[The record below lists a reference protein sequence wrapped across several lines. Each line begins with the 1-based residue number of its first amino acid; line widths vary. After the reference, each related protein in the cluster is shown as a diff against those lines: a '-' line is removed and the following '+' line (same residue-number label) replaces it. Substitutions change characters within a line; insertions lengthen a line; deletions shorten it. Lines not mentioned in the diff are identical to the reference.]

1 MGVDRSPGST
11 QNESLKQLS
20 RFGPKGSGTQVSVLV
35 SFLEGVAQLPG
46 PSTQESQR
54 VGWRGLEEF
63 RTISGQLAA
72 FSEELE
78 ATIVRSHGALF
89 LAPVLALLPTC
100 CVTLANHYS
109 LWASAFSSAK
119 EKVGPDQ

>member
-1 MGVDRSPGST
+1 M
-11 QNESLKQLS
+11 
-20 RFGPKGSGTQVSVLV
+20 
-35 SFLEGVAQLPG
+35 PG